1 MWYSIETLLR
11 LAGLAQICLVIGSLA
26 IPKVLKWEA
35 ALAGVDILIRQMF
48 WTYAGYILVINL
60 CFGLIS
66 VFGYKVLTNGSELAV
81 WVTCFISVYWIS
93 RVIIQFFYFDR
104 SQFPIGFWYK
114 LGEYVLVSLF
124 LCLSLVYSWATY
136 INYINI

>member
-1 MWYSIETLLR
+1 MWYSIEMLLR

-26 IPKVLKWEA
+26 IPKVLKWDL

-66 VFGYKVLTNGSELAV
+66 VFGYQVLTNGSE
-81 WVTCFISVYWIS
+81 
-93 RVIIQFFYFDR
+93 
-104 SQFPIGFWYK
+104 
-114 LGEYVLVSLF
+114 
-124 LCLSLVYSWATY
+124 
-136 INYINI
+136 